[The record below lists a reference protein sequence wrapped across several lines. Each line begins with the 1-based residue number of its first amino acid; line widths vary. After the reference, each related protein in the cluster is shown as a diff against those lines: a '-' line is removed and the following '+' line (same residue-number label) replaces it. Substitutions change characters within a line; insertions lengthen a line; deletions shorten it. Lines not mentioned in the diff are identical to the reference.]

1 LKLKKGAADG
11 AGHGGRN
18 WDLLPSRLIK
28 LGIVQQDPDTV
39 DMGRRQDAGGGRE
52 EVGDGEADAVA
63 GGESVSK
70 TREGTEIAVGD
81 DG

>member
-1 LKLKKGAADG
+1 LKPKKGADDG

-18 WDLLPSRLIK
+18 WDLLPSLLIK
-28 LGIVQQDPDTV
+28 LGIVQRDPDTV
-39 DMGRRQDAGGGRE
+39 EVDRRQDAGGGRG

-70 TREGTEIAVGD
+70 RGRA
-81 DG
+81 